1 MTATSRIRKPFAIAA
16 LALGVAMAAVIGG
29 TRPAAAKGCW
39 EGILVGAIVGHL
51 AGHHAILGAVA
62 GCAIGK
68 IAYGD
73 WQKYKVDH
81 PDVTFKQYLAAN
93 KDKYREML
101 TSYAG
106 GKATVEGGG
115 SETASPPQSQ

>member
-1 MTATSRIRKPFAIAA
+1 MTATGCIRKLAVGTTLA
-16 LALGVAMAAVIGG
+16 LAVAAAGSGG
-29 TRPAAAKGCW
+29 SRPAAAKGCW
-39 EGILVGAIVGHL
+39 QGILVGAIVGHL

-81 PDVTFKQYLAAN
+81 PDVTFKQYLEAN
-93 KDKYREML
+93 KDKYKEML

-106 GKATVEGGG
+106 GKANVEGGG
-115 SETASPPQSQ
+115 EAAAPPPKTQ

>member
-1 MTATSRIRKPFAIAA
+1 MTATLQKPFAVAA
-16 LALGVAMAAVIGG
+16 LVLGVAVAGASGP
-29 TRPAAAKGCW
+29 RPAAAAGCW
-39 EGILVGAIVGHL
+39 EGILIGAIVGHL

-106 GKATVEGGG
+106 GKATVEGGSG
-115 SETASPPQSQ
+115 ETAPEPTKSQ

>member
-1 MTATSRIRKPFAIAA
+1 MTATLRKPLAVAVLVLGIAA
-16 LALGVAMAAVIGG
+16 GGVGG
-29 TRPAAAKGCW
+29 PHPAAAKGCW
-39 EGILVGAIVGHL
+39 EGIVVGAVVGHL

-93 KDKYREML
+93 KDKYRDML

-106 GKATVEGGG
+106 GNATVEGGSG
-115 SETASPPQSQ
+115 ETTAPGAAKSQ